1 MGRCN
6 PSGPP
11 TPPPTLPSIFS
22 SGLLFSWSFLFFVCV
37 CLKELRKGLSFI
49 YVCFISWKSWTVF
62 LHAPTHA
69 CCKEYICSSVSRT
82 RARARLCVCVV
93 CVCVCQLLFATVI
106 TIIASTPFLQTF
118 HAPGRQILSLF
129 QRTQHLQD
137 NERLGKTLSVMRCFP
152 ETACPFWLVFNCSVT
167 TLLAFNV
174 F

>member
-1 MGRCN
+1 MYASFHGRV
-6 PSGPP
+6 GR
-11 TPPPTLPSIFS
+11 F
-22 SGLLFSWSFLFFVCV
+22 
-37 CLKELRKGLSFI
+37 
-49 YVCFISWKSWTVF
+49 F

-82 RARARLCVCVV
+82 HARALVCVRGV
-93 CVCVCQLLFATVI
+93 CVCVCVQSVSQLLFATVI
-106 TIIASTPFLQTF
+106 TIIASTPFLQSF

-167 TLLAFNV
+167 TILAFNV